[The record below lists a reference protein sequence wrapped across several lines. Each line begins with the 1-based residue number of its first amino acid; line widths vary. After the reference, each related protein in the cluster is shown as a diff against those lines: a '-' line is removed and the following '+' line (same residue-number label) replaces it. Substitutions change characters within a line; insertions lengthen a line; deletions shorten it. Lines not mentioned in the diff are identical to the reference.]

1 MTTLIDFA
9 RLPWPQGTIKHA
21 VFDIDGTLTDA
32 HSLTS
37 EATIDALRRLDA
49 AGVPIT
55 LATGRLLHGGANLVR
70 RAGIHAW
77 VIAAGGGVVWNGKD
91 IVAAHYMDADYVE
104 AITALAIRLRLV
116 PFYFDEEEVYT
127 DRAAMDETG
136 MLRINENA
144 GEGKPMLDLAHFN
157 IARATK
163 VSLAAA
169 TGEEIDA
176 VLDQVVAAFPETVR
190 SHANFLDISAPG
202 VTKWEG
208 IERALAV
215 RGLRPEDGL
224 GVGDSDNDV
233 AWLTRIGLPVAA
245 PIASPAVLATCRFA
259 LPQVNDAVAQLI
271 DAELARPHPIG
282 ADDVQLD

>member
-1 MTTLIDFA
+1 MTIPLIDFA
-9 RLPWPQGTIKHA
+9 QLPWPRGLIKHA
-21 VFDIDGTLTDA
+21 VFDIDGTLTDE
-32 HSLTS
+32 HSVTS
-37 EATIDALRRLDA
+37 DVTIDALRRLDA
-49 AGVPIT
+49 AGLPIT

-77 VIAAGGGVVWNGKD
+77 VIAAGGGVIWNGKD
-91 IVAAHYMDADYVE
+91 IVAARYMEPGQVE
-104 AITALAIRLRLV
+104 AISEFAERFGLV

-127 DRAAMDETG
+127 DRVAMADTG

-144 GEGKPMLDLAHFN
+144 GEGRPMLDLGGFDVSH
-157 IARATK
+157 ATK

-176 VLDQVVAAFPETVR
+176 VIDEVMAAFPETVR

-215 RGLRPEDGL
+215 RGLRAEDGL

-233 AWLTRIGLPVAA
+233 AWLKRVGMPVAA
-245 PIASPAVLATCRFA
+245 PVASPAVRDTCRFA
-259 LPQVNDAVAQLI
+259 LPQVNDAVARLI
-271 DAELARPHPIG
+271 DAELARVPTETKIEN
-282 ADDVQLD
+282 D